1 MPATSKS
8 QQRLFS
14 MALAVRKGDLPRSK
28 VWKAVLDIVDSDM
41 SNKEIEDFT
50 VLKEGMTPLST
61 YVVEALKKLG
71 SGEEGTVYDIG
82 DGKVRKVFKRGNVP
96 LAYQLLKAA
105 TDYGVIQCLPKVY
118 EVGDDY
124 IIRENCKPNTPKCKE
139 YYKISQTAIYNDS
152 DKLYWEVLNGNY
164 WYDPDKDNYF
174 SNIKGIIRG
183 KQQEV
188 MQWLC
193 RLKYELSQVCGERAG
208 LGDFG
213 LKNLGET
220 NDGRVVLMDF

>member
-1 MPATSKS
+1 MKT
-8 QQRLFS
+8 L
-14 MALAVRKGDLPRSK
+14 
-28 VWKAVLDIVDSDM
+28 
-41 SNKEIEDFT
+41 N
-50 VLKEGMTPLST
+50 T
-61 YVVEALKKLG
+61 YIVEALGTRLG
-71 SGEEGTVYDIG
+71 KGAEGVVYDIG